1 MKTGVLDRTPD
12 GRHLFTIV
20 VGDWSDDGHCQ
31 KDTFILAS
39 NVPPER
45 FLECLDQ
52 TERELGFRVC
62 DMHDGYEVT
71 EPTKKEME
79 ILLRE
84 NLLPELIEEGAYLP
98 DYLLELVINMVTRA
112 DPAIEVE
119 LLEIPW
125 AIRDIGN
132 GLYR

>member
-1 MKTGVLDRTPD
+1 MKTGVLDRTAD

-31 KDTFILAS
+31 KDTFVLAS

-45 FLECLDQ
+45 FLECLEQ
-52 TERELGFRVC
+52 TERKLGFRVC
-62 DMHDGYEVT
+62 NMHDGCEVS
-71 EPTKKEME
+71 EPTKAELE
-79 ILLRE
+79 ILERE
-84 NLLPELIEEGAYLP
+84 DLLPDLIEEGAYLP
-98 DYLLELVINMVTRA
+98 QYLVELVIAMAKRA
-112 DPAIEVE
+112 DPTVEVE

-125 AIRDIGN
+125 AVRDIGY